1 MKITCPYKLCGAEF
15 DSEDWTAKFIPG
27 RGRLGK
33 CPKCGK
39 RILLTHTVSN
49 RKRLTNSQKRKL
61 KRELYKKNPGKAV
74 GPLSG
79 R

>member
-15 DSEDWTAKFIPG
+15 DSEDWTARFIPG
-27 RGRLGK
+27 RGQLGK

-49 RKRLTNSQKRKL
+49 RKRLTNSQVRKMKRQAYERTYQKSMGL
-61 KRELYKKNPGKAV
+61 IDD
-74 GPLSG
+74 
-79 R
+79 